1 VSRLL
6 FQRIEYKRLP
16 PRVNHFASE
25 APRHHDFRW
34 VGWPPVAPR
43 VSCPAARAAS
53 GRHLHHPPAAVSP
66 APVSHARRRPG
77 RPSRRERARRW
88 FRRPA
93 PRTPAASRPRPSGA
107 LGHGAARRVPPP
119 DRRAAGR
126 HMDSAAPGTARG
138 APKGTTLIPS
148 WGQGPHRLAVGYDH
162 RWPQEPRH
170 GPQRPGATPPRRP
183 AAGTPP
189 RSGVTLDGVTSPA
202 GTRGP
207 RMRPAPDGPRQVVA
221 HPWRAACSPGM
232 FDGRRLCRGTA

>member
-126 HMDSAAPGTARG
+126 HMDSARHPGPHAEHPREPRSSRRG
-138 APKGTTLIPS
+138 ARARIAWRWAMTT
-148 WGQGPHRLAVGYDH
+148 
-162 RWPQEPRH
+162 
-170 GPQRPGATPPRRP
+170 
-183 AAGTPP
+183 
-189 RSGVTLDGVTSPA
+189 
-202 GTRGP
+202 
-207 RMRPAPDGPRQVVA
+207 DGPRSPDTA
-221 HPWRAACSPGM
+221 HSVLAPRRRAAQQQ
-232 FDGRRLCRGTA
+232 GRRPGLGSPSTA